1 LNRLFSSIV
10 FVIPCL
16 NHFRLNV
23 NNSKAASQ
31 LLPIENPLFNACTF
45 ILAQVIMSN
54 SYIYIY
60 WLYFAIELLGCNTVI
75 VYYIAFH
82 CTYYSCMSIYRTWD
96 LMVFEELYDDIRTPC
111 CVVDPHPRTPHA
123 QIAVLARS
131 ITLAPQLG
139 FLTFGCCK
147 QYLEMKLCWIQ
158 DGTEEEQS
166 FRSIYYIVSTLNKTG
181 L

>member
-1 LNRLFSSIV
+1 MNRLFSSIV

-111 CVVDPHPRTPHA
+111 CVVDPHPRCSDSRASQVDHMHILVF
-123 QIAVLARS
+123 QVSRSVL
-131 ITLAPQLG
+131 
-139 FLTFGCCK
+139 FW
-147 QYLEMKLCWIQ
+147 WILQ
-158 DGTEEEQS
+158 
-166 FRSIYYIVSTLNKTG
+166 
-181 L
+181 